1 MITAIINARSSSE
14 RLPSKHL
21 MKIGDKSILEHIIY
35 KLKKVK
41 KIDQIYVASGSK
53 NKNYIYEKF
62 LKKRGFKDIKFFYY
76 NNENDVT
83 GRIYKLSKKIK
94 DIRFLVVNVIMLN
107 LNKLFIKLLP
117 KHKYIL
123 A

>member
-53 NKNYIYEKF
+53 NKKTF
-62 LKKRGFKDIKFFYY
+62 VSL
-76 NNENDVT
+76 
-83 GRIYKLSKKIK
+83 
-94 DIRFLVVNVIMLN
+94 
-107 LNKLFIKLLP
+107 
-117 KHKYIL
+117 
-123 A
+123 